1 MVQQALKQIAT
12 QALSLTP
19 NGYFIT
25 DISEKSRCVDDNKQ
39 WRPVPQSTP
48 VDFRGLANA
57 LETEIHPDIC
67 TFYSS
72 FWSGSLET
80 TSQEGQVSLIQMW
93 NQDDFD
99 RLIENFIG
107 HALMKRQQKL
117 PLTLFFATTEPD
129 SELFL
134 SLDNATGEVLLE
146 EPARPPKK
154 IVDND
159 LSTFLNR
166 LTPVLGSPDIY

>member
-1 MVQQALKQIAT
+1 MVQQALKRIAT

-25 DISEKSRCVDDNKQ
+25 DISEKSPCVDDNRQ

-80 TSQEGQVSLIQMW
+80 TSQEGHVSLIQMW
-93 NQDDFD
+93 NQGDFD